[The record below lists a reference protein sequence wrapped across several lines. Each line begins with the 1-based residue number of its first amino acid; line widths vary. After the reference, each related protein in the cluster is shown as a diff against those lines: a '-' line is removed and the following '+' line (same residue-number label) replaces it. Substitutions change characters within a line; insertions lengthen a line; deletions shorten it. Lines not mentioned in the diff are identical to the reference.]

1 MTYANRK
8 QAIKNYQIAAF
19 SAQAAKP
26 HKTAGAQAAA
36 HVAPYD

>member
-8 QAIKNYQIAAF
+8 QAIKNYQIAGF

-26 HKTAGAQAAA
+26 HKTAAAQAAA
-36 HVAPYD
+36 HGEP

>member
-26 HKTAGAQAAA
+26 HKTPAAQPAA
-36 HVAPYD
+36 HGAP